1 MPRRR
6 RRRAS
11 SPPAVHF
18 DTGASPACTV
28 VEVRAD
34 DEPGL
39 VYRITATLEAL
50 GCDITFAKIATEK
63 SQALDVFYVT
73 DGSGRAL
80 PASEQPRVELAL
92 LTALGAKERLSS

>member
-1 MPRRR
+1 MTRTRDQRPRRLR
-6 RRRAS
+6 HRAS

-18 DTGASPACTV
+18 DTGTSPACTV
-28 VEVRAD
+28 VEIRAD

-39 VYRITATLEAL
+39 VYRITGTLAAL
-50 GCDITFAKIATEK
+50 GCDITFAKIATAK

-73 DGSGRAL
+73 DTSGRAL

-92 LTALGAKERLSS
+92 VSEVL